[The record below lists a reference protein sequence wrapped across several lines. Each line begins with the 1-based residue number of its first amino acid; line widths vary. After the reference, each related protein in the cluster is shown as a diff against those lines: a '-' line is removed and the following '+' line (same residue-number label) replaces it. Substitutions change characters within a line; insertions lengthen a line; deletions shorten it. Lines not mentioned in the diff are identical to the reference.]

1 MHFLGLRLPN
11 PLIKPVA
18 ARYRQPYDQA
28 LIKPTITYYNEA
40 SSVLSTLGLDLARDS
55 QATLISL
62 KPKGQLL
69 FEFATSLLL
78 FKLPP

>member
-40 SSVLSTLGLDLARDS
+40 SSVLSTLGWTLLAISYFDLVKTER
-55 QATLISL
+55 TVII
-62 KPKGQLL
+62 
-69 FEFATSLLL
+69 
-78 FKLPP
+78 

>member
-40 SSVLSTLGLDLARDS
+40 SSVLSTL
-55 QATLISL
+55 
-62 KPKGQLL
+62 
-69 FEFATSLLL
+69 
-78 FKLPP
+78 